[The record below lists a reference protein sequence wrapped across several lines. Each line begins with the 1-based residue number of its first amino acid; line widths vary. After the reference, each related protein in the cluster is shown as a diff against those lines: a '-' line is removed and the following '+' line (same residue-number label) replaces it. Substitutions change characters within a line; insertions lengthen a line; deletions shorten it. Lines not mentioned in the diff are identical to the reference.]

1 MFNILIKSKKVI
13 ILEIRENKIQREIL
27 DTVSQPLVPMENYVR
42 SRE

>member
-13 ILEIRENKIQREIL
+13 ILEIRENNIQREIL
-27 DTVSQPLVPMENYVR
+27 DTVNQPLVPMENYVR